1 MLWTRRNVLAGI
13 WLLAVMALPAFA
25 QAAGAAPEGGRPG
38 VEAVMNMGSDGYRIG
53 PGDVLSIS
61 VWKNADLTKVV
72 QVLPDGKISFPLIGQ
87 ITAAE
92 MTVAQLTKTLQEK
105 IAPFSPEP
113 EIAVEVQQ
121 VNSLMVYVIG
131 RANHSGRF
139 VLNGNINVLQALAM
153 AGGLTPFA
161 KRADIKVFRAE
172 KEGTKVYPFD
182 YDAVTEGDGLAQNI
196 QLKRGD
202 IIVVP

>member
-1 MLWTRRNVLAGI
+1 MLWTRKNVLAGI
-13 WLLAVMALPAFA
+13 WLSAVMALPAFA
-25 QAAGAAPEGGRPG
+25 QAAEAVPEGERPG
-38 VEAVMNMGSDGYRIG
+38 VEAVMNMASDGYRIG

-72 QVLPDGKISFPLIGQ
+72 QVLPDGKISFPLIGE
-87 ITAAE
+87 ITADE
-92 MTVAQLTKTLQEK
+92 MTVAQLTKTLKEK

-139 VLNGNINVLQALAM
+139 VLNGNISVLQALAM

-161 KRADIKVFRAE
+161 KRADIKVFRVE